1 MQLLNHLEFCN
12 KQCPKLRIRQLDF
25 QSTSQHSEEF
35 MWNTAEKIL
44 YLTAMGGQSSQPIT
58 ASSTC
63 KLLYEPWRQIDWGKK
78 QESLQYVNDYKPFDE
93 NQKLRILL
101 CGQCGA
107 GKSSFIN
114 SVQSVLRGRM
124 YRQALAANTSGDS
137 FTKKNTTYKIQRER
151 PDKFYPFVFN
161 DIMGLS
167 GIKGVL
173 VDDIKQSLQG
183 HVKDNYKFNTDS
195 KLEEGSEHFN
205 KAPTNN
211 DVVQVLV
218 CVAAADTLSVM
229 SDDVLRKFKE
239 IRKETSQLDVPQI
252 AILTKVDAACPE
264 VKKDLK
270 NVYRCKRLKEM
281 MESFSANTEIPMNSI
296 FLIKNYHE
304 EINLNDDI
312 DSLILNVLTHILNTG
327 EDFVNRKL

>member
-1 MQLLNHLEFCN
+1 
-12 KQCPKLRIRQLDF
+12 
-25 QSTSQHSEEF
+25 
-35 MWNTAEKIL
+35 
-44 YLTAMGGQSSQPIT
+44 MGGQSSQPIP
-58 ASSTC
+58 TC
-63 KLLYEPWRQIDWGKK
+63 PPPSPLLDEPWRQIDWGKK
-78 QESLQYVNDYKPFDE
+78 QESVQYVNDYKPFDE
-93 NQKLRILL
+93 DQQLRILL

-107 GKSSFIN
+107 EKSSFIN

-124 YRQALAANTSGDS
+124 CRQALADNTSGDS

-151 PDKFYPFVFN
+151 PDTFYPFVFN

-183 HVKDNYKFNTDS
+183 HVKDNYKFNTES
-195 KLEEGSEHFN
+195 KLEEGDEHFN

-211 DVVQVLV
+211 DGVQVLV

-229 SDDVLRKFKE
+229 SDDVLRNFME
-239 IRKETSQLDVPQI
+239 IRDEASQLVVMEHGPRITHASTNSFESCLSTDIPQI

-270 NVYRCKRLKEM
+270 NVYRSKRLKRLVET
-281 MESFSANTEIPMNSI
+281 FSANTEIPMNSI